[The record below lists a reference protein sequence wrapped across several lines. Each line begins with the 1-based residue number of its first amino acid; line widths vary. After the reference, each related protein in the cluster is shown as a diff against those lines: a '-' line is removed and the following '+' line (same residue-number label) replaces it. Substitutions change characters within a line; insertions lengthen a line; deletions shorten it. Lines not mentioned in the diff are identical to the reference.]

1 MRQKVGIIGHGH
13 AQYDGTKKDKK
24 RGEIE
29 RDGGREEWRMN

>member
-1 MRQKVGIIGHGH
+1 MRQKVGIMGHGH

-29 RDGGREEWRMN
+29 RDGGREG